1 MNVRGYDE
9 IIPALQGLEPDV
21 RVLADATKLTA
32 ALMSALEKAEI
43 IRAEN
48 PSTRMKA
55 IKNEVELAN
64 LRKAHVKD
72 GAAVTHLMYWLKQNV
87 GKIPMTEISV
97 SDKMLA
103 FPSGTRSTLFRRA
116 STPSALIAP
125 TPR

>member
-1 MNVRGYDE
+1 MDGFSARM
-9 IIPALQGLEPDV
+9 ISALQGLEPDV
-21 RVLADATKLTA
+21 RVLADAAKLTA

-72 GAAVTHLMYWLKQNV
+72 GAAVTHLMY
-87 GKIPMTEISV
+87 
-97 SDKMLA
+97 
-103 FPSGTRSTLFRRA
+103 
-116 STPSALIAP
+116 
-125 TPR
+125 